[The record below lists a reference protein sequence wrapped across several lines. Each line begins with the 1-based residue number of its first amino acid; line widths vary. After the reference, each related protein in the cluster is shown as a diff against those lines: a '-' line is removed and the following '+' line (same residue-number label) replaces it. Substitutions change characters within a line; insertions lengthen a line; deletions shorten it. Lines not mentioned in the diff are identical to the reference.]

1 MIEPRVEKIVAE
13 LKETVARLNKLD
25 GILQKLDVSY
35 NLGRTRRDVPWVLE
49 DIVQKVEYK

>member
-25 GILQKLDVSY
+25 GILQKMDVTY
-35 NLGRTRRDVPWVLE
+35 NLSRSRRDTPWTLDE
-49 DIVQKVEYK
+49 IVQRVEYK